1 MSEPQPAD
9 GKAAMNAFDALSF
22 DWGSAYEIEGDRDH
36 WRARRLD
43 RLGGWIEATDP
54 DALRNEIIS
63 DYTLKPVR
71 LQGSEVNRDV

>member
-1 MSEPQPAD
+1 MSEPQQAD
-9 GKAAMNAFDALSF
+9 GKAAMNALDALRF
-22 DWGSAYEIEGDRDH
+22 DWGSAYEITGDGDQ

-43 RLGGWIEATDP
+43 EIGGWIEATDP

-71 LQGSEVNRDV
+71 FQDSEANPNV

>member
-1 MSEPQPAD
+1 MSEPQQAD
-9 GKAAMNAFDALSF
+9 GKAAMNALDALRF
-22 DWGSAYEIEGDRDH
+22 DWGSAYEIKGDGDQ

-43 RLGGWIEATDP
+43 EIGGWIEATDP

-71 LQGSEVNRDV
+71 FQDSEANPNV